1 LPFPKRFDDMTDT
14 ALYID
19 TPEGLEALCT
29 QLRRHHWLTLDTEFL
44 REKTYHPR
52 LCLLQVA
59 NPEVIACIDPLALPS
74 LDPLLDILYD
84 PAITKVLHAAHQDL
98 EIFFEMRDAVPGP
111 IFDTQIAATLLGQ
124 GEQVGYGALVKEV
137 LGVELEKAHTRAD
150 WCQRPLHAAQLAYA
164 ADDVRYLCEVYTSQ
178 LAQLRQL
185 DRESW
190 LAADF
195 AEMSD
200 PARYRN
206 PPQLAWQRVKGT
218 NRLRGEQLAV
228 LQQLAA
234 WREEQAQ
241 RSDRPRRWV
250 LKDEILLDLAR
261 HMPQETSAMQRIRG
275 LEEGTIAR
283 HGKALLQTIREG
295 RAMPKE
301 QWPEVKQGER
311 LPVEQDALVDI
322 MMALLRER
330 CREQSISPGAVTGR
344 RELEKLIMGERDIP
358 LLHGW
363 RAVIAGNS
371 LLALLQGELS
381 LAVSNGRLTV
391 QPASGG

>member
-1 LPFPKRFDDMTDT
+1 MTDT

-19 TPEGLEALCT
+19 TPAGLESLCA
-29 QLRRHHWLTLDTEFL
+29 QLRRHLWFTLDTEFL
-44 REKTYHPR
+44 REKTYRPR

-59 NPEVIACIDPLALPS
+59 NPEVVACIDPLALPT
-74 LDPLLDILYD
+74 LEPLLELLFD

-98 EIFFEMRDAVPGP
+98 EIFFEMRGAVPAP

-137 LGVELEKAHTRAD
+137 LGVELEKGHARAD
-150 WCQRPLHAAQLAYA
+150 WCLRPLDAAQLAYA
-164 ADDVRYLCEVYTSQ
+164 ADDVRYLRDVYQSQ

-185 DRESW
+185 NREGW
-190 LAADF
+190 LATDF
-195 AEMSD
+195 AEMTD
-200 PARYRN
+200 TARYSN
-206 PPQLAWQRVKGT
+206 PPQLAWQRLKGT

-241 RSDRPRRWV
+241 RSDRPRRWI

-261 HMPQETSAMQRIRG
+261 HMPQESGAMQRIRG
-275 LEEGTIAR
+275 LEEGTVAR
-283 HGKALLQTIREG
+283 HGKALLQAITEG
-295 RAMPKE
+295 RAMPKA
-301 QWPEVKQGER
+301 QWPEVKQGDR
-311 LPVEQDALVDI
+311 LPVEQEALVDV

-330 CREQSISPGAVTGR
+330 CREQAISPSAVAGR
-344 RELEKLIMGERDIP
+344 RELEKLIMGERDLP

-391 QPASGG
+391 QPTSGG

>member
-1 LPFPKRFDDMTDT
+1 MTET

-19 TPEGLEALCT
+19 SAEGLASLCT
-29 QLRRHHWLTLDTEFL
+29 QLRRHEWFTLDTEFL
-44 REKTYHPR
+44 REKTYRPR

-59 NPEVIACIDPLALPS
+59 NPDVVACIDPLALPS
-74 LDPLLDILYD
+74 LEPLLELLFD

-98 EIFFEMRDAVPGP
+98 EIFFEMRDAVPAP

-137 LGVELEKAHTRAD
+137 LGIELEKGHARAD
-150 WCQRPLHAAQLAYA
+150 WCQRPLDAAQLAYA
-164 ADDVRYLCEVYTSQ
+164 ADDVRYLRDVYLSQ

-185 DRESW
+185 NREGW

-195 AEMSD
+195 AEMVD

-206 PPQLAWQRVKGT
+206 PPQLAWQRLKGT

-241 RSDRPRRWV
+241 RSDRPRRWI

-261 HMPQETSAMQRIRG
+261 HMPQDNPGMLRIRG
-275 LEEGTIAR
+275 LEESTVAR
-283 HGKALLQTIREG
+283 HGKALLQAITGG
-295 RAMPKE
+295 RATPKE
-301 QWPEVKQGER
+301 QWPTVKQGDR
-311 LPVEQDALVDI
+311 LPTDQDAVVDI

-330 CREQSISPGAVTGR
+330 CREQAISPSAVAGR
-344 RELEKLIMGERDIP
+344 RELEKLIMGERDIA

-371 LLALLQGELS
+371 LLALLQGELTLS
-381 LAVSNGRLTV
+381 VRDGRLTIL
-391 QPASGG
+391 PATGP